1 MWHIPNQGPTNLAA
15 FLAKVCSE
23 MLIQSMTLGSFLIHL
38 HYYYFLGGE
47 REGGCGS
54 KVVHM
59 ICIKIA
65 SITPMCIRLNLRQ
78 LANIGCKDFN
88 QFTGVFSSMDT
99 ELHTIVCTLH
109 KVMFVMPIASTVL
122 QRIRK
127 VWHIC
132 FDLGRFFHGQTI
144 RSGSLQP
151 KHALVKYNFLSW
163 NSFEVLT
170 LPA

>member
-47 REGGCGS
+47 REGGCGA

-65 SITPMCIRLNLRQ
+65 SITPMYIRLNLRQ
-78 LANIGCKDFN
+78 FATVGCEELK
-88 QFTGVFSSMDT
+88 QFTGVFSSMGMIR
-99 ELHTIVCTLH
+99 L
-109 KVMFVMPIASTVL
+109 VMFVIPIAS
-122 QRIRK
+122 QGPQSIHK

-132 FDLGRFFHGQTI
+132 FDLGRFFKGP
-144 RSGSLQP
+144 SSLQP
-151 KHALVKYNFLSW
+151 NHALVKYNFLSW
-163 NSFEVLT
+163 NIF
-170 LPA
+170 